1 VKADQGC
8 GPKRWRR
15 RGDRVRREGESATS
29 SELRYEP
36 LVTAFVEKRT
46 CSIQYVVADSDTKQC
61 ALIDP
66 VLDFEPKSG
75 ATSTHS
81 ADALL
86 RFIEQQGYTPVW
98 ILDTHPH
105 ADHFSAAEYLKD
117 RTSARTGIGEKV
129 VEVQR
134 LWKDIYNLPSFRTDG
149 SQWDKLF
156 ADGERFELGSLTC
169 AVLFS
174 PGHTLASISY
184 VMSDAA
190 FIHDT
195 LFMPDGGTSL

>member
-1 VKADQGC
+1 M
-8 GPKRWRR
+8 
-15 RGDRVRREGESATS
+15 RREGESATS

-105 ADHFSAAEYLKD
+105 ADHFSAAGYLKD
-117 RTSARTGIGEKV
+117 RTSPHGNRREGRRSPKALEGHLQSPR
-129 VEVQR
+129 
-134 LWKDIYNLPSFRTDG
+134 
-149 SQWDKLF
+149 KL
-156 ADGERFELGSLTC
+156 S
-169 AVLFS
+169 
-174 PGHTLASISY
+174 H
-184 VMSDAA
+184 
-190 FIHDT
+190 
-195 LFMPDGGTSL
+195 